1 MVDRRWALRAG
12 LAITGASLAGT
23 AGAAELEPT
32 PSQPEGPFYP
42 TTKPARL
49 SADLTQGHGE
59 KDARGERLALGGRVL
74 ARDGSPLAGVM
85 VEIWQA
91 DYQGIYHHT
100 GDDRH
105 LDVDPGFAG
114 YGEVKTGAAGE
125 FALQTI
131 VPAPY
136 TGRPPHIHVRLVRD
150 DTAVLTTQLYI
161 KDHPANEKQ
170 GFFSSLIFSNTDKLL
185 MQLQPGSASGKAAQ
199 FHLVV

>member
-23 AGAAELEPT
+23 AGAAELEPP

-114 YGEVKTGAAGE
+114 KRACGRCGPRSTGAGQEPSFLAARPGGRMAGE
-125 FALQTI
+125 
-131 VPAPY
+131 
-136 TGRPPHIHVRLVRD
+136 R
-150 DTAVLTTQLYI
+150 
-161 KDHPANEKQ
+161 
-170 GFFSSLIFSNTDKLL
+170 
-185 MQLQPGSASGKAAQ
+185 
-199 FHLVV
+199 